1 MQRALMCVI
10 LSLSG
15 VYKALES
22 LTLVYDNKMDM
33 NTVELATDD
42 TIMES
47 DTVRPRRRF
56 GWWRKLLLGLILL
69 TLFIPRMDSF
79 KITPVELIAFE
90 HLFSLVE
97 WEATNFPRK
106 WIHSLI
112 NLVPGQKPTREERLE
127 LVDEYLKVARLA
139 KKEERRI
146 EGASQLR
153 SFKGA
158 DTSQVVPSDEY
169 LRELLAQKRKLQP
182 EAEES
187 VEAEISAALSQL
199 GLESRIGLI
208 WPPVDV
214 RFGEPPTL
222 LVVSPRDKI
231 DMTGAVFL
239 DPDIE
244 PFERDEVERRVFD
257 EVNYAAY
264 VDDLAGLA
272 TFPNMVNDLYT
283 TRTIVR
289 TAAHE
294 WLHSYWFFHPFGR
307 NYFASTEMTTLN
319 ETAATLAGNEIGDIT
334 FERMGGDLS
343 ENARRYEAAH
353 KSNPNFTKFM
363 RETRVEAER
372 LLEEGKIEE
381 AEEYMR
387 KRQWD
392 LRLRGYYIRK
402 LNQAYFAFRGRYA
415 DSPASTSPVGEQMRE
430 LRSYVSDIGEFM
442 EVISGVSNPAEF
454 ESLLQRMRA
463 QRDAKP

>member
-1 MQRALMCVI
+1 MEYREPTSWKATVRVI
-10 LSLSG
+10 LSLPIAG
-15 VYKALES
+15 KALES

-42 TIMES
+42 AVVQSNAI
-47 DTVRPRRRF
+47 RPRRRF
-56 GWWRKLLLGLILL
+56 RWWRKLLLGLILL

-97 WEATNFPRK
+97 WEAANFPRK
-106 WIHSLI
+106 WVHSLV

-158 DTSQVVPSDEY
+158 DTSQVAPSDEY

-187 VEAEISAALSQL
+187 VEAEVSAVLATL

-222 LVVSPRDKI
+222 LVISPRDKI

-244 PFERDEVERRVFD
+244 PFERDEIEKRVFE
-257 EVNYAAY
+257 EV
-264 VDDLAGLA
+264 
-272 TFPNMVNDLYT
+272 TMPPT
-283 TRTIVR
+283 
-289 TAAHE
+289 
-294 WLHSYWFFHPFGR
+294 W
-307 NYFASTEMTTLN
+307 MT
-319 ETAATLAGNEIGDIT
+319 
-334 FERMGGDLS
+334 
-343 ENARRYEAAH
+343 
-353 KSNPNFTKFM
+353 
-363 RETRVEAER
+363 
-372 LLEEGKIEE
+372 
-381 AEEYMR
+381 
-387 KRQWD
+387 
-392 LRLRGYYIRK
+392 
-402 LNQAYFAFRGRYA
+402 
-415 DSPASTSPVGEQMRE
+415 SPALPLSRTW
-430 LRSYVSDIGEFM
+430 
-442 EVISGVSNPAEF
+442 
-454 ESLLQRMRA
+454 
-463 QRDAKP
+463 